1 MRWLGAL
8 VAVLPAFVILAG
20 VLGNAETPRKHSL
33 IEQLG
38 LKTLVGWPP
47 NGPDVLRE
55 LHQLDM
61 VDMQLAGLVAG
72 RGDDTMRRFAYEQA
86 ALAQQRDARIVK
98 LNTFTGLGI
107 DFPDTPTLV
116 RTGRL
121 AGLQGKVGR
130 DFVDD
135 YMAIERRELTQ
146 AIARLHRYLLGP
158 DNEQIWAFARQQL
171 KVLMQ
176 RLTELDELG
185 KGEAVS

>member
-1 MRWLGAL
+1 MRWLGAI
-8 VAVLPAFVILAG
+8 VAVLPALVIFAG

-61 VDMQLAGLVAG
+61 VEMQLAGLVAG
-72 RGDDTMRRFAYEQA
+72 RGDDTLRRFADEQA
-86 ALAQQRDARIVK
+86 AQAQQRDAHIVK

-107 DFPDTPTLV
+107 DFPDTPALA

-130 DFVDD
+130 DFVES
-135 YMAIERRELTQ
+135 YIAAQRGELTQ
-146 AIARLHRYLLGP
+146 AIARLRRYLLSP
-158 DNEQIWAFARQQL
+158 DDDQIWSFAREQL
-171 KVLMQ
+171 KLLTK
-176 RLTELDELG
+176 RLAALDELG
-185 KGEAVS
+185 RGEAGS